1 MKCIP
6 FVICIL
12 SQVWLI
18 AVAAPTLSPTVG
30 PSFAPT
36 PIPASVTQL
45 PLSADPI
52 AKHQL
57 VVVPAGGN
65 HVIQLTFYDPATTR
79 QQFQIVSTPETGTLY
94 QLSQVF
100 SNYGYEPKAGTKI
113 FNATSAAVTGSKNR
127 VYYSRPSPDTAGV
140 NKWGSFDF
148 KVVRQT
154 DSIPS
159 YVSTVTLVPPSGNIV
174 GSNFLL
180 SDEGWTVTGNK
191 AQSSRPSHER
201 YTRGALLS
209 FYISGTDDVINVD
222 SSTSPDQSL
231 WYFEAPKTYYGNQG
245 IAYGGSLSFT
255 IAAFSGDF
263 SSLNDKSTNIVELEC
278 ESCDGP
284 IRKGI
289 RLGFSMAALMK
300 SPGGMFNGDAKRISI
315 PLNEFS
321 GWLKDSQDVLVPWYK
336 VSQCDIIQV
345 LSRLSKIRILGDYT
359 TWYETV
365 AIDNVQISNTKGSLP
380 LCAMETPD
388 ASICTCA

>member
-1 MKCIP
+1 MTSQRLYSN
-6 FVICIL
+6 L
-12 SQVWLI
+12 SL
-18 AVAAPTLSPTVG
+18 
-30 PSFAPT
+30 
-36 PIPASVTQL
+36 
-45 PLSADPI
+45 
-52 AKHQL
+52 
-57 VVVPAGGN
+57 
-65 HVIQLTFYDPATTR
+65 VIQ
-79 QQFQIVSTPETGTLY
+79 Q
-94 QLSQVF
+94 
-100 SNYGYEPKAGTKI
+100 
-113 FNATSAAVTGSKNR
+113 
-127 VYYSRPSPDTAGV
+127 
-140 NKWGSFDF
+140 WGSFDF

-365 AIDNVQISNTKGSLP
+365 AIDNVQISNTKGTRCSLFFTP
-380 LCAMETPD
+380 LCRVVLTRSSSPQVLYRFVRWKRQMRAFAPALKLVAIRTV
-388 ASICTCA
+388 I